1 MENNQNKP
9 NKKQAA
15 EGKALNEILRLRREK
30 LATLQEMDMDPF
42 KIVKCDVTNHSV
54 EIKENFEEFE
64 GKTVSVAG
72 RVMSKRVMGKASF
85 CDVQDRDGRIQCYVT
100 RDGLGEDSYKL
111 FKKYD
116 IGDIVCV
123 KGYVFKT
130 QKEEI
135 SVHAEEVTLL
145 SKSLQVLPEKFH
157 GLKDQDLRYRQRYV
171 DLIVNPETKKNF
183 ITRGKVIKTVRNYL
197 DNLDFLEVETP
208 ILQTIPGGASA
219 RPFITHHNTLDID
232 MYMRIALELPL
243 KRLIVGGLER
253 VYEIGRVFRNE
264 GMDASHNPEFTLLEL
279 YQAYTD
285 YHGMMDITEGIIKE
299 VAEKVAGSDKIVYQG
314 VELDFSKP
322 FERITMLDAVKKYT
336 GVDFDEIPD
345 TETAKKVAKEH
356 NVEFEEVHE
365 KGDIL
370 NLFFEEFVEDKLI
383 QPTFLMDHPVEISP
397 LTKRKPDKPDYTERF
412 KLFICG
418 HEYANAYSELN
429 DPIDQ
434 RERFKRQDELRAS
447 GDEEANMIDE
457 DFMMALEY
465 GMAPT
470 GGMGMGIDRLV
481 MLFTNAST
489 IRDILLFP
497 TMKPIETGNKTEE

>member
-1 MENNQNKP
+1 MADNK
-9 NKKQAA
+9 NKQPL
-15 EGKALNEILRLRREK
+15 EGKALNELLKVRREK
-30 LATLQEMDMDPF
+30 LANLQEMGRDPF
-42 KIVKCDVTNHSV
+42 KIVKADVTEHSMQ
-54 EIKENFEEFE
+54 IKDNYDEFE
-64 GKTVSVAG
+64 GKSVAVGG
-72 RVMSKRVMGKASF
+72 RIVNKRVMGKASF
-85 CDVQDRDGRIQCYVT
+85 CDVQDRDGKIQCYVT
-100 RDGLGEDSYKL
+100 RDDLGEEEYKL
-111 FKKYD
+111 FKKLD
-116 IGDIVCV
+116 IGDIVSV
-123 KGYVFKT
+123 KGTVFKT
-130 QKEEI
+130 KMEEI
-135 SVHAEEVTLL
+135 SVHATEVILL
-145 SKSLQVLPEKFH
+145 SKSLQILPEKFH
-157 GLKDQDLRYRQRYV
+157 GLKDTDLRYRQRYV

-183 ITRGKVIKTVRNYL
+183 ITRSAIIKTVRNYL

-208 ILQTIPGGASA
+208 ILQTIPGGATA

-253 VYEIGRVFRNE
+253 VYELGRVFRNE
-264 GMDASHNPEFTLLEL
+264 GMDPNHNPEFTLLEL

-285 YHGMMDITEGIIKE
+285 YYGMMDITEGIIKE

-322 FERITMLDAVKKYT
+322 FERITMVDAVKKYA
-336 GVDFDEIPD
+336 GVDFDEIH
-345 TETAKKVAKEH
+345 TLEEARAVAKEH
-356 NVEFEEVHE
+356 NVEFEERHE

-397 LTKRKPDKPDYTERF
+397 LTKRKPDKPEYTERF
-412 KLFICG
+412 ELFICG

-434 RERFKRQDELRAS
+434 RKRFERQEELRAK

-457 DFMMALEY
+457 DFLLALEY

-481 MLFTNAST
+481 MLFTDAST

-497 TMKPIETGNKTEE
+497 TMKPINSGNNE

>member
-1 MENNQNKP
+1 MADNQNKP
-9 NKKQAA
+9 L
-15 EGKALNEILRLRREK
+15 EGKALNEILKVRREK
-30 LATLQEMDMDPF
+30 LAALQEMGRDPF
-42 KIVKCDVTNHSV
+42 VIVKADVTEHSMQ
-54 EIKENFEEFE
+54 IKDNYGDFE
-64 GKTVSVAG
+64 GKAVAIGG
-72 RVMSKRVMGKASF
+72 RLVSKRVMGKASF

-100 RDGLGEDSYKL
+100 RDNLGEEEYKL
-111 FKKYD
+111 FKKLD
-116 IGDIVCV
+116 IGDIVSV
-123 KGYVFKT
+123 KGTVFKT
-130 QKEEI
+130 KMEEI
-135 SVHAEEVTLL
+135 SVSASEVTLL

-157 GLKDQDLRYRQRYV
+157 GLKDPDLRYRQRYV
-171 DLIVNPETKKNF
+171 DLIVNPETKRNF
-183 ITRGKVIKTVRNYL
+183 IIRSAVIRAVRSYL

-208 ILQTIPGGASA
+208 ILQTIPGGAAA

-253 VYEIGRVFRNE
+253 VYELGRVFRNE
-264 GMDASHNPEFTLLEL
+264 GMDANHNPEFTLLEL

-285 YHGMMDITEGIIKE
+285 YYGMMDITEGIIKE
-299 VAEKVAGSDKIVYQG
+299 VARRVAGTDKITYQG

-322 FERITMLDAVKKYT
+322 FERITMVDAVKKYA
-336 GVDFDEIPD
+336 GVDFDEIHSLD
-345 TETAKKVAKEH
+345 EARAAAKAH
-356 NVEFEEVHE
+356 DVEFEPIHE

-370 NLFFEEFVEDKLI
+370 NLFFEKYVEDKLI

-412 KLFICG
+412 ELFICG

-434 RERFKRQDELRAS
+434 RKRFERQEQLRAN

-457 DFMMALEY
+457 DFMLALEY

-481 MLFTNAST
+481 MLFTDAPT

-497 TMKPIETGNKTEE
+497 TMKPIGGGNEEKAEEK

>member
-1 MENNQNKP
+1 MADNQNKQP
-9 NKKQAA
+9 L
-15 EGKALNEILRLRREK
+15 EGKALNELLKVRREK
-30 LATLQEMDMDPF
+30 LATLQEMDKDPF
-42 KIVKCDVTNHSV
+42 KIVKADVTEHSMQ
-54 EIKENFEEFE
+54 IKNDFAGFE
-64 GKTVSVAG
+64 GKDVAIGG
-72 RVMSKRVMGKASF
+72 RIVSKRVMGKASF
-85 CDVQDRDGRIQCYVT
+85 CDVQDRDGKIQCYVT
-100 RDGLGEDSYKL
+100 RDNLGEEEYKL
-111 FKKYD
+111 FKKLD
-116 IGDIVCV
+116 IGDIVSV
-123 KGYVFKT
+123 KGSVFKT
-130 QKEEI
+130 KMEEI
-135 SVHAEEVTLL
+135 SVSATEVTLL

-183 ITRGKVIKTVRNYL
+183 ITRSAVIRTVRNYL
-197 DNLDFLEVETP
+197 DNLEFLEVETP

-219 RPFITHHNTLDID
+219 RPFITHHNSLDID

-264 GMDASHNPEFTLLEL
+264 GMDTSHNPEFTLLEL

-285 YHGMMDITEGIIKE
+285 YYGMMDITEGIIKE
-299 VAEKVAGSDKIVYQG
+299 VAEKVAGTDKIVYQG

-336 GVDFDEIPD
+336 GVDFDEIN
-345 TETAKKVAKEH
+345 TLEEARAVAKEH
-356 NVEFEEVHE
+356 NVEFQPIHE

-370 NLFFEEFVEDKLI
+370 NLFFEEFVEEKLI

-412 KLFICG
+412 ELFICG

-457 DFMMALEY
+457 DFMLALEY

-481 MLFTNAST
+481 MLFTDASS

-497 TMKPIETGNKTEE
+497 TMKPIGNDNQ